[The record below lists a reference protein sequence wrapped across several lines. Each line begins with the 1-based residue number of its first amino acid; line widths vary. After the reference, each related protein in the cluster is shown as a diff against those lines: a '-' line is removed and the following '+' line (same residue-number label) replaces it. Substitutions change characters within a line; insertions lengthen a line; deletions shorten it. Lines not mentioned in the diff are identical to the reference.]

1 MRIDHEL
8 TIEAPADTVWA
19 LTRDVE
25 RWPALTPTITAVER
39 LDDGPIG
46 VGSRARLHQPGQ
58 RPTVWTVTA
67 FEPARR
73 FAWQA
78 TVLGVRMEAGH
89 EIVPTDGG
97 CRNRLSLDLH
107 GRSGGLLGR
116 LAGRRLARTI
126 AVENEGFKRHAEA
139 RHA

>member
-8 TIEAPADTVWA
+8 TIEAPADTVWT

-25 RWPALTPTITAVER
+25 GWPALTPTITAVER
-39 LDDGPIG
+39 LDDGPLG
-46 VGSRARLHQPGQ
+46 VGSRARLRQPGQ

-67 FEPARR
+67 FEPTRR
-73 FAWQA
+73 FAWEA
-78 TVLGVRMEAGH
+78 TVFGVRMEAGH
-89 EIVPTDGG
+89 EIVPTDRG

-107 GRSGGLLGR
+107 GRSGSLLGR
-116 LAGRRLARTI
+116 LLGRRLARTI
-126 AVENEGFKRHAEA
+126 AVENEGFKRGAEA